1 MNLNIKIC
9 TIYYGANNLPLLK
22 KIKQENSN
30 ILQILVLDYNSKI
43 IRLHLLF
50 CKNFQDLL
58 FLIQGNNKVVLC
70 HDLQGT
76 DYAMLRITSTL
87 LVLVSWYM
95 PNCVLITFSHL
106 YLPHSYK
113 VGNNIVIFYLK
124 HLSLREAI

>member
-1 MNLNIKIC
+1 M
-9 TIYYGANNLPLLK
+9 PLLK

-30 ILQILVLDYNSKI
+30 ILQIFGLDYNSKI

-58 FLIQGNNKVVLC
+58 FLIQGNNEVILC

-87 LVLVSWYM
+87 LELVS
-95 PNCVLITFSHL
+95 
-106 YLPHSYK
+106 
-113 VGNNIVIFYLK
+113 
-124 HLSLREAI
+124 